1 MPRADVE
8 DLIGISAYK
17 KFVDTVLS
25 DRLMKLQ
32 VPTSHV
38 PYILVLNRK
47 RGMTQTEIS
56 ERIGVNKSMTTSVI
70 RALIENGYA
79 ENRSTGKNH
88 SIYLTEEGVK
98 IKGKVRWCVRQ
109 CFEYLYSDLTEEERA
124 VMSSVEEKVRR
135 RMQEYESL
143 SDG

>member
-8 DLIGISAYK
+8 ELIGISAYK

-79 ENRSTGKNH
+79 ENRSTGKKH